1 MNHFALRLI
10 NHSHLVHCLLTNSLK
25 INRIFCFLMWR
36 HSQKD
41 NIDASNVTGDWD
53 EKEGAAVTSADAS
66 AEAQILATEK
76 AGS

>member
-1 MNHFALRLI
+1 MNALTGTQFIGEMTVFAL
-10 NHSHLVHCLLTNSLK
+10 LV
-25 INRIFCFLMWR
+25 IFCFLMWR

-53 EKEGAAVTSADAS
+53 EKEGAAVTSAEAS
-66 AEAQILATEK
+66 ADQTLATEK